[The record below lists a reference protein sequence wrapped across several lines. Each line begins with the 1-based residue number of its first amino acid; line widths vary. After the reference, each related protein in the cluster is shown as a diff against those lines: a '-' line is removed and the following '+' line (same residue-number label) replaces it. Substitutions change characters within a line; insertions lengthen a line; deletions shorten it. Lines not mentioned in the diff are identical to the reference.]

1 MEQSLSFGMSISD
14 ELSILG
20 NRILSMLPQFYANY
34 DREIFMHMLRG
45 RSYEAVILDGWWGLK
60 VILNI

>member
-1 MEQSLSFGMSISD
+1 MEQSLSFGMPTSD

-20 NRILSMLPQFYANY
+20 NRIFPMLPKFYANY
-34 DREIFMHMLRG
+34 DRKIFMHMVRG
-45 RSYEAVILDGWWGLK
+45 RSYEAVVLDGWWGK